1 MIKAKVIKMDKRKA
15 ILDTGVGKLA
25 NIGVHELTEDSV
37 LERGEEWKRSS
48 SSSSGSAVCVGDTV
62 QVFLESVETPEGDML
77 VTGQESAVQRRTKA
91 VWAELLERLKDGKPV
106 KGRLLN
112 SLAGGYSVGVA
123 GIVCFLPN
131 RNASKITASKI
142 GELADYRVIQ
152 MNASRSNV
160 VLEDCRLQK
169 RRSPGG
175 GKSSS
180 RRSIPRKGELLRY

>member
-1 MIKAKVIKMDKRKA
+1 MIKAKVIKKDKKKI
-15 ILDTGVGKLA
+15 ILDTGVKMA
-25 NIGVHELTEDSV
+25 TIGVHEISPDSI
-37 LERGEEWKRSS
+37 LEKGPGPRDDES
-48 SSSSGSAVCVGDTV
+48 VCVGDSV
-62 QVFLESVETPEGDML
+62 QVFLESVETPEGEML

-131 RNASKITASKI
+131 RNASKLTVSQI

-160 VLEDCRLQK
+160 VLEDCRLQHRKHGKTGK
-169 RRSPGG
+169 RPA
-175 GKSSS
+175 
-180 RRSIPRKGELLRY
+180 RRGELLKY